1 MRSTT
6 RLLSKITI
14 IITRFLILLLQLLL
28 LLLIIIII
36 IIIITII
43 IIIIMR
49 YSTREHGS
57 CTLCLSCVG
66 PKKVPGKA

>member
-14 IITRFLILLLQLLL
+14 IITRFIILLL
-28 LLLIIIII
+28 LLIIII

-43 IIIIMR
+43 IIIITIMR

>member
-14 IITRFLILLLQLLL
+14 IITRFIILLLLLLLL

-36 IIIITII
+36 IIT
-43 IIIIMR
+43 IMR

>member
-14 IITRFLILLLQLLL
+14 IITRFIIL

-43 IIIIMR
+43 IIIIIIITIMR

>member
-14 IITRFLILLLQLLL
+14 IITRFIILLLLLLL

-36 IIIITII
+36 IIIT
-43 IIIIMR
+43 IMR

>member
-6 RLLSKITI
+6 KLLSKITI
-14 IITRFLILLLQLLL
+14 IITRFILLLL

-36 IIIITII
+36 IIIIIT
-43 IIIIMR
+43 IMR

>member
-6 RLLSKITI
+6 KLLSKITI
-14 IITRFLILLLQLLL
+14 IITRFILLLL

-36 IIIITII
+36 IIIIII
-43 IIIIMR
+43 TIMR

>member
-14 IITRFLILLLQLLL
+14 IITRFIILLLL

-36 IIIITII
+36 IIIITI
-43 IIIIMR
+43 MR

-57 CTLCLSCVG
+57 CTLYLSCVG

>member
-14 IITRFLILLLQLLL
+14 IITRFIILLII
-28 LLLIIIII
+28 IIIII

-43 IIIIMR
+43 IIIITIMR

>member
-6 RLLSKITI
+6 RLLSKMTI
-14 IITRFLILLLQLLL
+14 IITRFILLLL

-36 IIIITII
+36 IIIIIT
-43 IIIIMR
+43 IMR

>member
-6 RLLSKITI
+6 KLLSKITI
-14 IITRFLILLLQLLL
+14 IITRFILLLL

-36 IIIITII
+36 IIIIT
-43 IIIIMR
+43 IMR

>member
-14 IITRFLILLLQLLL
+14 IITRFIILLLL

-36 IIIITII
+36 IIIIIT
-43 IIIIMR
+43 IMR

>member
-14 IITRFLILLLQLLL
+14 IITRFIILLLLLL

-36 IIIITII
+36 IIIIT
-43 IIIIMR
+43 IMR

>member
-14 IITRFLILLLQLLL
+14 IITRFIILLLLL

-36 IIIITII
+36 IIIIIT
-43 IIIIMR
+43 IMR

>member
-14 IITRFLILLLQLLL
+14 IITRFIILLLQLLLLLL

-36 IIIITII
+36 IIKDDEIRPTQ
-43 IIIIMR
+43 MGA
-49 YSTREHGS
+49 EAE
-57 CTLCLSCVG
+57 
-66 PKKVPGKA
+66 VPRVRDFTV